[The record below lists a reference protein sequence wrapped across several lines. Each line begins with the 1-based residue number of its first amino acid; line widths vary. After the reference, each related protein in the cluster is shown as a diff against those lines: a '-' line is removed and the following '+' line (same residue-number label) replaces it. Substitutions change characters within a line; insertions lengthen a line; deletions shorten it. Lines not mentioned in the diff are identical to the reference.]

1 MSRFRMFPAL
11 VLGLASLSAAPAAAQ
26 EISGVFDMSQLTG
39 TFAMDAITLAEE
51 KRSGTGRYAN
61 SQPRRAVRAAP
72 IARSNLT
79 YRSDAALR
87 QKYFAQFVA
96 KTRQSDP
103 AGAAKLQ
110 QVLANENVIGKIQ
123 AGIAPYG
130 MSTNNVADAS
140 AVYLAYA
147 WMATRADDRDP
158 TRAQMLGLRNQLA
171 AAMATNSAF
180 ASASNAV
187 KQEVAEANLIQ
198 GLMAGQLAALA
209 KQDPAVRGKIRA
221 AVARG
226 AKATYGFDLL
236 SLNLTDQGLRP

>member
-1 MSRFRMFPAL
+1 MLSLRFRTALLLCVASVPA
-11 VLGLASLSAAPAAAQ
+11 VPAAAQ
-26 EISGVFDMSQLTG
+26 VTGVFDMGQLTG
-39 TFAMDAITLAEE
+39 SLSLDGVTQSEE
-51 KRSGTGRYAN
+51 RRSHTGRSAT
-61 SQPRRAVRAAP
+61 SAPRRGAP
-72 IARSNLT
+72 VTRTRLT
-79 YRSDAALR
+79 YRPDAALR
-87 QKYFAQFVA
+87 QKHFAQFVA
-96 KTRQSDP
+96 KARQQDP

-110 QVLANENVIGKIQ
+110 QVLANENVIGKVQ

-171 AAMATNSAF
+171 AAMATNPGF
-180 ASASNAV
+180 ASASDAV

-209 KQDPAVRGKIRA
+209 KRDPANRGRIRT
-221 AVARG
+221 AVAQG
-226 AKATYGFDLL
+226 ARSSYGLDLL
-236 SLNLTDQGLRP
+236 SLNLTAQGLRP